1 MVNIPADRSIFQAKL
16 GVNDLGNTVIK
27 EVLNVQ
33 TGKRAK
39 APKVQIEDQ
48 VLNVDCACDSL
59 DIYLKL
65 KDTHITDMLKETVFV
80 PTEKPLSMWQQ
91 TQLWMGRV
99 MLIGLTGGLIMLVII
114 RKIVWI
120 RIGQDLQNEQ
130 DAGLIFLG
138 DTNPEN
144 SIILVNPDSDK
155 KKKQ

>member
-1 MVNIPADRSIFQAKL
+1 MKTKLILYLLIALLLATSCRTTKPESTQQSKTIIKETLRDSVVNIPADRSIFQAKL

-114 RKIVWI
+114 RKIV
-120 RIGQDLQNEQ
+120 
-130 DAGLIFLG
+130 
-138 DTNPEN
+138 
-144 SIILVNPDSDK
+144 
-155 KKKQ
+155 

>member
-1 MVNIPADRSIFQAKL
+1 MIALLLATSCRTTKPESTQQSKTIIKETLRDSVVNIPADRSIFQAKL

-114 RKIVWI
+114 RKIV
-120 RIGQDLQNEQ
+120 
-130 DAGLIFLG
+130 
-138 DTNPEN
+138 
-144 SIILVNPDSDK
+144 
-155 KKKQ
+155 